1 MAVNVDE
8 PSSNAF
14 APLSAVPAALI
25 ELAASYAVIDVNP
38 VGEQFLARPREQI
51 VGTHWMDFVEPAD
64 RAALTAA
71 LSGAEGERIHSVT
84 FRIMLPDGSRRWWS
98 CGLRAERGNENGCFW
113 LVANDSTQSYAELAH
128 RHRERRLM
136 SLAALA
142 TSIAHELNQPLHAM
156 RLAVQNVLRHL
167 SGARID
173 RRFLIGKFERI
184 DRLVGRTAQL
194 ADDVR
199 QIGHYASD
207 NCTVADLE
215 SAVEEAIALTRIGA
229 LGPKVEVRLRQPVH
243 CRPVLVSSDRLEQ
256 VIVLL
261 LLAIAW
267 RSSPADQWHYSDTPS
282 LIDIELD
289 DAAGSETVTLRMIDG
304 VENERHQDVPRA
316 NSLFAFTRGLV
327 HGMGAS
333 LQMPA
338 TEQGRVV
345 EIVMPAWPQESDS

>member
-1 MAVNVDE
+1 V
-8 PSSNAF
+8 
-14 APLSAVPAALI
+14 
-25 ELAASYAVIDVNP
+25 
-38 VGEQFLARPREQI
+38 
-51 VGTHWMDFVEPAD
+51 
-64 RAALTAA
+64 
-71 LSGAEGERIHSVT
+71 
-84 FRIMLPDGSRRWWS
+84 LPDGSRRWWS
-98 CGLRAERGNENGCFW
+98 CGLRAARDNEKRRFW
-113 LVANDSTQSYAELAH
+113 LAANDFTPSYAELAQ
-128 RHRERRLM
+128 RHRERRLL

-199 QIGHYASD
+199 QIGRYAPD
-207 NCTVADLE
+207 KGTVADLE

-304 VENERHQDVPRA
+304 VENERRQDVPRA

-338 TEQGRVV
+338 TGQGRVV
-345 EIVMPAWPQESDS
+345 EIVMPAWRQESDS